1 MKSLEELKQ
10 LRDRVAKQV
19 DMRLTKNGY
28 RIAVG
33 MGTCGIASGARP
45 ILSAFVE
52 VVGQKNV
59 SNAIVTQVGC
69 IGKCVLEPM
78 AEVFAS
84 DGTKTTYCKLTD
96 EAVKRIVEE
105 HIMNGNIVKEFEI
118 SSFE

>member
-10 LRDRVAKQV
+10 LRDKVAGQV
-19 DMRLTKNGY
+19 DMRLTKDGF

-33 MGTCGIASGARP
+33 MGTCGISSGARP
-45 ILSAFVE
+45 ILNAFVE
-52 VVGQKNV
+52 EVGKRDL

-78 AEVFAS
+78 AEVFDH
-84 DGTKTTYCKLTD
+84 DGGKTTYCKLTE
-96 EAVKRIVEE
+96 EAVQRIIEE
-105 HIMNGNIVKEFEI
+105 HIVGGKIVKEFEI

>member
-1 MKSLEELKQ
+1 MKTLEELKQ
-10 LRDRVAKQV
+10 LRDKVAKQV

-45 ILSAFVE
+45 ILNEFVE
-52 VVGQKNV
+52 VVGGKDIK
-59 SNAIVTQVGC
+59 NAIVTQVGC

-78 AEVFAS
+78 VEVFDH
-84 DGTKTTYCKLTD
+84 DGGKTTYCKVTLD
-96 EAVKRIVEE
+96 AVLKIVEE